1 MLLFYIPDYHS
12 MFRRKKLWVK
22 TYKNNNWILRAIVM
36 IHLHLFQFIKNT
48 IENLLLCGA
57 LNLHKAFL
65 WNAG

>member
-1 MLLFYIPDYHS
+1 